1 MAVALRWTMAVIA
14 LACAAMFLWHPWW
27 FPAPASAQ
35 AASID
40 RGIGWGIAVLGG
52 LFVLSQIGLF
62 LILGR
67 THQPSASNRYGNWKM
82 ELAWTIVV
90 TAIFFWFNVWGT
102 HLWSRMTA
110 HAGASDAVQV
120 EVTGIQFQ
128 WYFRYPGPDGILGKV
143 NAAKFARPDEGNPLG
158 IDPSDRAGGDDIVSS
173 SLVLPVGRQVDL
185 LLRAQD
191 VIHSVFIPAM
201 RFKQDAVPGMDIHAH
216 FTPIQTGTYE
226 LVCSQL
232 CGLGHYRMR
241 AQVQVVT
248 VEQFKQWLKF
258 RESASVAA
266 PAR

>member
-1 MAVALRWTMAVIA
+1 MALIA
-14 LACAAMFLWHPWW
+14 LSCAAMFVWHPWW
-27 FPAPASAQ
+27 FPVPASAQ

-40 RGIGWGIAVLGG
+40 RGIRWALAVLGG
-52 LFVLSQIGLF
+52 FFLLAQFALF

-67 THQPSASNRYGNWKM
+67 SRQPSASNRYGNWKM
-82 ELAWTIVV
+82 ELGWAIVITV
-90 TAIFFWFNVWGT
+90 IFFSFNVWGG
-102 HLWSRMTA
+102 HLWLRMTA
-110 HAGASDAVQV
+110 HADAPDAVTV
-120 EVTGIQFQ
+120 EITGVQFQ

-158 IDPSDRAGGDDIVSS
+158 IDPTDSAGRDDIVSS
-173 SLVLPVGRQVDL
+173 TLVLPVGRQADL

-201 RFKQDAVPGMDIHAH
+201 RLKQDAVPGMDVRAR
-216 FTPIQTGTYE
+216 FTPTQTGIYE

-248 VEQFKQWLKF
+248 DEEFKQWLKVHE
-258 RESASVAA
+258 RTSMAA
-266 PAR
+266 HAQ